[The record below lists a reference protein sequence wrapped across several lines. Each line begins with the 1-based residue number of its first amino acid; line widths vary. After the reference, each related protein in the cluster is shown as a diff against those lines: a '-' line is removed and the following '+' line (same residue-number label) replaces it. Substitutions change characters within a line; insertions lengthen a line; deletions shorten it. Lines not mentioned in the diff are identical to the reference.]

1 MSALAESG
9 SIKAMAEKIERLE
22 KELATWQSA
31 SHLPSQLGDFARI
44 LRSHG
49 IATVFHAGKIDPID
63 GGTAAESL
71 RAAVEQFGRRERLTP
86 QCQARLIAE
95 ISGSLF
101 DATDGLDAVKKTK
114 LA

>member
-1 MSALAESG
+1 MSALAESA

-44 LRSHG
+44 LR
-49 IATVFHAGKIDPID
+49 
-63 GGTAAESL
+63 
-71 RAAVEQFGRRERLTP
+71 LTP

-101 DATDGLDAVKKTK
+101 DATDGLDAVKKAK

>member
-1 MSALAESG
+1 MSTLAESA

-22 KELATWQSA
+22 KELATWQST

-49 IATVFHAGKIDPID
+49 IATVFHGGKIDPID

-86 QCQARLIAE
+86 ECKTRLITE

-101 DATDGLDAVKKTK
+101 DATDGFDAVKKAK
-114 LA
+114 VA

>member
-1 MSALAESG
+1 MSTLAESA

-49 IATVFHAGKIDPID
+49 IATVFHAGKIEPID

-71 RAAVEQFGRRERLTP
+71 QAAVEQFGRRERLTP
-86 QCQARLIAE
+86 ECKTRLIAE

-101 DATDGLDAVKKTK
+101 DATDGFDAAKKAK
-114 LA
+114 AA